1 MIFGILWELISRQI
15 TTSYDAFP
23 RFNSRIFFYLFLP
36 STVLE
41 SGALLSNKWLF
52 LNLFPILIHSIFG
65 TLLYSSFLGFTI
77 YYLSRQSLFNLN
89 PPIQSISP
97 VSTSIIP
104 QKAPLFYSLPPLNY
118 SNNDFLLDVSSR
130 REFKTTVTN
139 NWESE
144 PILYTLYDKS
154 YVTSGSS
161 HELNNLTLADCLIFG
176 TILSSVDATTMLS
189 IFSSLQVNEKL
200 HYLVLGESLMNNAV
214 VLVIINLLLDFF
226 NATRLTVVKIYI
238 AIIQFFI
245 TIIGSIFVGL
255 VLASIALASVRLT
268 KRFRVSRAITSYQN
282 QCQAM
287 VETLLILK
295 LAYLTYTLA
304 NLVGTSSIVSLAT
317 FGILQDQYIKHNL
330 NLRSQLAYRQV
341 ILATRTMG
349 FSLVYPLLGML
360 LVEVAN
366 TSQVFQTWLS
376 LDTSDATNN
385 SLNIPQTNQSRKA
398 STMISDASSVA
409 SKLTHLANQA
419 NFYWNFKFLAL
430 VISITFIYRFVLVI
444 GLTQIC
450 NLFTSS
456 QLKIKFREQILVAFG
471 GLKGPLAFAIVHKL
485 IESEEYRDRTIKNK
499 HLFIYTILFITFI
512 STLIKGSCIRPL
524 VVKMKL
530 TLCHAPPSLDTHSTL
545 VFDEINCK
553 VTEYISSGLNSLL
566 GRTKSPYDRFVELNE
581 THIKPWL
588 TRDGSN
594 TNWLSVFYDTLILD
608 ETLNEN
614 CFYRSLVGNPLLQ
627 THWSS
632 MESGSMVPN
641 RGKID
646 PHRGLPEL
654 KDNNHDHYEVKGE
667 KIWKTCFL
675 DTIDEDGMPDKGQDV
690 KTRPKHMRNISLRR
704 IPSSTSIKQTNPI
717 EEITVTNDNART
729 LLKEF
734 VMFNLK
740 LEDAKTRRRSAGFS
754 PKVNP
759 SNGDNVKLRTRKP
772 RLRMMS
778 STSSGEMAQETSSFE
793 LAQVAKH
800 KLITQME
807 RNLSQSSLR
816 NTETTSGLALG
827 TQLRPMEADVCNR
840 PTDYKSRSYRGKLP
854 LEESSTVLPQQQIKQ
869 RRNVIAK
876 NHTKSRPQQVRLH
889 RPSD

>member
-1 MIFGILWELISRQI
+1 MEIQHIS
-15 TTSYDAFP
+15 P
-23 RFNSRIFFYLFLP
+23 
-36 STVLE
+36 
-41 SGALLSNKWLF
+41 
-52 LNLFPILIHSIFG
+52 
-65 TLLYSSFLGFTI
+65 
-77 YYLSRQSLFNLN
+77 
-89 PPIQSISP
+89 ISP
-97 VSTSIIP
+97 VSTNTIP
-104 QKAPLFYSLPPLNY
+104 QKAPIFQSLALNY
-118 SNNDFLLDVSSR
+118 SNNYLLDASR
-130 REFKTTVTN
+130 KESKAVDS
-139 NWESE
+139 WETE

-200 HYLVLGESLMNNAV
+200 YYLVLGESLMNNAV

-245 TIIGSIFVGL
+245 TIFGSVFVGL
-255 VLASIALASVRLT
+255 VLASVALASVRLT
-268 KRFRVSRAITSYQN
+268 KRFQISRAITSYQN

-287 VETLLILK
+287 IETLLILK

-360 LVEVAN
+360 LVEVAS
-366 TSQVFQTWLS
+366 TSQVFHTWLS
-376 LDTSDATNN
+376 IDTLDTNNN
-385 SLNIPQTNQSRKA
+385 SLNLSPNNQSRKTSA
-398 STMISDASSVA
+398 MISAA
-409 SKLTHLANQA
+409 SKLTHIASQA
-419 NFYWNFKFLAL
+419 NLYWNFKFLSL
-430 VISITFIYRFVLVI
+430 VILITIVFRFVLVI
-444 GLTQIC
+444 ALTQIC

-471 GLKGPLAFAIVHKL
+471 GLKGPLAFAIVHRL
-485 IESEEYRDRTIKNK
+485 IESEEYHDRAIKNK

-530 TLCHAPPSLDTHSTL
+530 TLCHAPPSLNTHSTL
-545 VFDEINCK
+545 VFDKINCK
-553 VTEYISSGLNSLL
+553 VTEHISCGLNSLL
-566 GRTKSPYDRFVELNE
+566 GHTKSPYDKFVELNE

-608 ETLNEN
+608 ETLNAN
-614 CFYRSLVGNPLLQ
+614 CFYRSLAGSPLLQ

-632 MESGSMVPN
+632 IESGSIIPN
-641 RGKID
+641 RGKVD
-646 PHRGLPEL
+646 GHRGLPES
-654 KDNNHDHYEVKGE
+654 KDSFQDGHDLKGE
-667 KIWKTCFL
+667 KIWRACSL
-675 DTIDEDGMPDKGQDV
+675 DTIDEDGMLVRKQDV
-690 KTRPKHMRNISLRR
+690 QLRSKNMRNISSRR
-704 IPSSTSIKQTNPI
+704 RTSLTSIKQPASAKET
-717 EEITVTNDNART
+717 TFTNDNART

-740 LEDAKTRRRSAGFS
+740 LEDAKTRRRSAGFTS
-754 PKVNP
+754 KVNP
-759 SNGDNVKLRTRKP
+759 SNGPDAQLKTRKP
-772 RLRMMS
+772 HMRMIS

-793 LAQVAKH
+793 LAQAVKH
-800 KLITQME
+800 KIITQLE
-807 RNLSQSSLR
+807 QKLSQNSPSKKA
-816 NTETTSGLALG
+816 TGDSALEK
-827 TQLRPMEADVCNR
+827 QLELIEDGRLNKPI
-840 PTDYKSRSYRGKLP
+840 DYRSKNSPLEIYQGKLP
-854 LEESSTVLPQQQIKQ
+854 VEEHGTVSSQQHIRQ
-869 RRNVIAK
+869 RRDARAK
-876 NHTKSRPQQVRLH
+876 IHFRNRPHQARLH
-889 RPSD
+889 KPSD